1 MKIAVITG
9 AGQGIGL
16 AIARRIHKDGYHV
29 VALDRVAQTA
39 EQTAEL
45 VGGTAC
51 VVDVSDDESVGQCA
65 AMIRDTFGS
74 VDVLVNNAGYWRH
87 ETFEEGTE
95 EGARDIFDVNVLG
108 AWRVARHMVPLFN
121 AGGAIVNVTSI
132 AVTCPP
138 FALGLYPTTKAALV
152 GLTRQLAV
160 QLGPKG
166 IRVNAVAP
174 GLIRTPGSENSYK
187 DGARDRL
194 LATLPIPRP
203 GEPEDVAD
211 VVSFLVGHD
220 SRYITGEEIR
230 VDGGFLLLGAS
241 DPRLQG

>member
-16 AIARRIHKDGYHV
+16 AIAQRVNRDGYHV
-29 VALDRVAQTA
+29 VALDRVAETA
-39 EQTAEL
+39 ERTAEL

-51 VVDVSDDESVGQCA
+51 VADVSRDESLGQCA
-65 AMIRDTFGS
+65 AMLRDTFGS
-74 VDVLVNNAGYWRH
+74 VDVLVNNAGYWRQ

-95 EGARDIFDVNVLG
+95 DGARDIFDVNVLG
-108 AWRVARHMVPLFN
+108 AWRVVRHLLPLFN
-121 AGGAIVNVTSI
+121 PGGAIVNVTSI
-132 AVTCPP
+132 AVSCPP
-138 FALGLYPTTKAALV
+138 FDLGLYPATKAALL

-160 QLGPKG
+160 QLGPRG

-174 GLIRTPGSENSYK
+174 GLIRTAGSQKAYE
-187 DGARDRL
+187 DGGRDRL
-194 LATLPIPRP
+194 LATLPIPRA
-203 GEPEDVAD
+203 GEPEDIAD

-230 VDGGFLLLGAS
+230 VDGGFLLVGAT
-241 DPRLQG
+241 DRGA

>member
-16 AIARRIHKDGYHV
+16 ATAKRLTKDGYHV

-39 EQTAEL
+39 ERTAEL

-51 VVDVSDDESVGQCA
+51 VVDVSDDDSVAQCA
-65 AMIRDTFGS
+65 ATLRETFGA
-74 VDVLVNNAGYWRH
+74 VDVIVNNAGYWRH
-87 ETFEEGTE
+87 ETFKEGTE
-95 EGARDIFDVNVLG
+95 DGARDIFDVNVLG
-108 AWRVARHMVPLFN
+108 AWRVVRHMLPLIN
-121 AGGAIVNVTSI
+121 RGGAIVNVTSI
-132 AVTCPP
+132 SVNCPP
-138 FALGLYPTTKAALV
+138 FDAGLYPATKAALV

-160 QLGPKG
+160 QLGPEG

-174 GLIRTPGSENSYK
+174 GLIRTPGSEKAYK

-194 LATLPIPRP
+194 LATFPIPRA

-230 VDGGFLLLGAS
+230 VDGGFLLLGAG
-241 DPRLQG
+241 DRGA